1 MKSARFPLLAALA
14 VLSAAGCDRPTQA
27 LGTASSI
34 IVIASDTVWSAIGE
48 RVESALEPRI
58 HTVRDERTFE
68 VTHVAPSDPTWTELR
83 NFRQIVA
90 IGTAGDAWVQPVLD
104 AGGQAVADGDTRVVR
119 ANDVWVRNQLVLAV
133 VLPQPDATDDV
144 DPALSRVGTV
154 LDSLFR
160 IYTVQR
166 MYTSRPD
173 SALRDTLRA
182 AHGFGLLLPNVYY
195 PASASDTHRLYR
207 NDTRVGGDLVRSVL
221 IAWRDGISEPDENA
235 AATWRDSIAT
245 ALYNPPQRTLRDQ
258 IRSTDITSPGAA
270 GIEIQGAWEGTDPS
284 WPMGGLFISRM
295 VTCAAQN
302 RTYLLDTWLYAPGPR
317 RSKYEYMIQLQTI
330 LGTFEC

>member
-1 MKSARFPLLAALA
+1 MLSHVRPGIPTTTGCPTMKSARFPLLAALA

-144 DPALSRVGTV
+144 DPALSHVVRPSAHPQRVLAARRREPSVRPDPAHAGAGDAGARADGPRLHVRRVGVPQRREGGHQADPRHGGVRRAGRPAGEDGAAPGEGRPEDKYYHLV
-154 LDSLFR
+154 L
-160 IYTVQR
+160 
-166 MYTSRPD
+166 
-173 SALRDTLRA
+173 LR
-182 AHGFGLLLPNVYY
+182 
-195 PASASDTHRLYR
+195 
-207 NDTRVGGDLVRSVL
+207 
-221 IAWRDGISEPDENA
+221 
-235 AATWRDSIAT
+235 ATWRAT
-245 ALYNPPQRTLRDQ
+245 A
-258 IRSTDITSPGAA
+258 
-270 GIEIQGAWEGTDPS
+270 
-284 WPMGGLFISRM
+284 
-295 VTCAAQN
+295 
-302 RTYLLDTWLYAPGPR
+302 TWSG
-317 RSKYEYMIQLQTI
+317 
-330 LGTFEC
+330 